1 MHSQGFLHHFA
12 HDFDRTFEI
21 EALTWTHVQF
31 KRNGIQ
37 FFLAMY
43 RQVSALG
50 QVLADQAIN
59 VFVAAALPGAVRV
72 TELDRYAGLLGDLRM
87 ARHLSSL
94 VVGHALAGRQRHP
107 V

>member
-1 MHSQGFLHHFA
+1 MIRGHQLG
-12 HDFDRTFEI
+12 HDLDGALEA
-21 EALTWTHVQF
+21 EALTRPNVQF
-31 KRNGIQ
+31 VGNSIQ
-37 FFLAMY
+37 LLLAVY
-43 RQVSALG
+43 RQIRAFG
-50 QVLADQAIN
+50 KVLADQS
-59 VFVAAALPGAVRV
+59 VDVLVAAALPGAVRV

>member
-1 MHSQGFLHHFA
+1 MLQRHYFC
-12 HDFDRTFEI
+12 HDLNRAFPI
-21 EALTWTHVQF
+21 EALARSDVQF
-31 KRNGIQ
+31 VGNGIQ
-37 FFLAMY
+37 LLLAVY
-43 RQVSALG
+43 RQIRAFG
-50 QVLADQAIN
+50 KVLADQS
-59 VFVAAALPGAVRV
+59 VDVLVAAALPGAVRV

>member
-21 EALTWTHVQF
+21 EALTWTHVQL

-59 VFVAAALPGAVRV
+59 VFVTAALPWAVRI
-72 TELDRYAGLLGDLRM
+72 TKINSDPGLLGDFSRG
-87 ARHLSSL
+87 ASRIRKKSY
-94 VVGHALAGRQRHP
+94 AKPFA
-107 V
+107 